1 MHQYTFRKLLI
12 ASGTLVLFPVIVF
25 WSFNELSELFGGP
38 QAQFKHAI
46 AAIGFLLVIK
56 WVVTRFGGGHERSG
70 YKHRRLRSSRDNVH
84 EH

>member
-1 MHQYTFRKLLI
+1 MYQYTFRQIFIAAGALALL
-12 ASGTLVLFPVIVF
+12 SVIIF

-56 WVVTRFGGGHERSG
+56 WTVTRFRGGHERSSIR
-70 YKHRRLRSSRDNVH
+70 HRHLRNSRDSVYDH
-84 EH
+84 